1 MKRLEVPQ
9 STSWLSLVAETA
21 GVSGATVARVVLFMG
36 AQAGSPASRPRRAWI
51 QIQDPAGRVVGA
63 TQVWGDEADFQSG
76 LSTDVG
82 CDLDGS
88 AGCEVVA
95 WLDEESHSLLAE
107 PRHQVAPPH
116 AARCGFDVTHAM
128 KLILTRARPLT
139 EAA

>member
-1 MKRLEVPQ
+1 MKRLEVPP

-21 GVSGATVARVVLFMG
+21 GVSGATVARVVLFLG
-36 AQAGSPASRPRRAWI
+36 APTEIPANRPRRAWI

-63 TQVWGDEADFQSG
+63 TQAWGDEADFLSG

-82 CDLDGS
+82 CDLDGG
-88 AGCEVVA
+88 AGWSVIA
-95 WLDEESHSLLAE
+95 WLDEESNPLLAE

-116 AARCGFDVTHAM
+116 AARCPFDMYRAM
-128 KLILTRARPLT
+128 KLMLTGARPLI